1 MKAINIILSILIFLL
16 SAVAA
21 TFSYFLF
28 EKRSQFVTGWG
39 KMAAGIENTA
49 RALDKDSGTKV
60 ASQLTRSALAH
71 ENYANL
77 SSLLPK
83 LSAQAESVIV
93 ERNYLADALLRING
107 IVGNT
112 NRSLNEAALRSID
125 TYNKNTVTVVSG
137 VRTVIANRNKSYAA
151 LVTLARRDFGVNID
165 RNKLING
172 DNDAFKPMETKLRAM
187 QTRMRAYDS
196 FIARMGSGFGVK
208 VDAAQPEAN
217 IKSLDAAVNAYRKRF
232 QDKDRECRMLTNTKR
247 RLEGD
252 IKRLN
257 GTIASQKNMISDR
270 NKQITSFQ
278 RAFGLSDS
286 RSGAT
291 PWLAGS
297 AEARAALVSKVVSVN
312 SKFGYIAIDAGKYSV
327 VQQQIGNRALEV
339 NPNIEPGLAMLV
351 TRRNGAQDEF
361 VARVQV
367 SQVGEVSS
375 IANIPPDSKPIQ
387 VGDIVTI
394 VVEKPAAAA
403 PAKKSSGR

>member
-112 NRSLNEAALRSID
+112 NRSINEAALRSID
-125 TYNKNTVTVVSG
+125 TYNKSTVTVVSS
-137 VRTVIANRNKSYAA
+137 VRTVIANRNKNYAA

-172 DNDAFKPMETKLRAM
+172 DNDVFKPMETKLSAM
-187 QTRMRAYDS
+187 QARMRAYDS

-208 VDAAQPEAN
+208 VNAAQPEAN

-257 GTIASQKNMISDR
+257 GTIASQKDMISDR

-297 AEARAALVSKVVSVN
+297 AEARAALVAKVVSVN
-312 SKFGYIAIDAGKYSV
+312 TKFGYIAIDAGKYSV

-375 IANIPPDSKPIQ
+375 IANIPPDAKPIQ

-394 VVEKPAAAA
+394 VVEKPAPAA

>member
-208 VDAAQPEAN
+208 VNAAQPEAN

-403 PAKKSSGR
+403 PAKKSSCR

>member
-125 TYNKNTVTVVSG
+125 TYNKSTVTVVSG

-208 VDAAQPEAN
+208 VNAAQPEAN

-257 GTIASQKNMISDR
+257 STIASQKNMISDR

-361 VARVQV
+361 VARVQI

>member
-39 KMAAGIENTA
+39 KMAAGIESTA

-112 NRSLNEAALRSID
+112 NRSINEAALRSID

-151 LVTLARRDFGVNID
+151 LVSLAQRDFGVTID

-172 DNDAFKPMETKLRAM
+172 DSDTFKPMETKLRAM
-187 QTRMRAYDS
+187 QSRMRAYDS

-208 VDAAQPEAN
+208 VNAAQPEAN
-217 IKSLDAAVNAYRKRF
+217 IKSIDAAINAYRKRF

-270 NKQITSFQ
+270 DKQITSFQ
-278 RAFGLSDS
+278 RAFGLSAS
-286 RSGAT
+286 RSDAA
-291 PWLAGS
+291 PWTAGS
-297 AEARAALVSKVVSVN
+297 AEARAALVSKVVAVN
-312 SKFGYIAIDAGKYSV
+312 TKFGYIAIDAGKYSV

-361 VARVQV
+361 IARVQI

-375 IANIPPDSKPIQ
+375 IANIPLDAKPIQ

-394 VVEKPAAAA
+394 VVEKPAPAA